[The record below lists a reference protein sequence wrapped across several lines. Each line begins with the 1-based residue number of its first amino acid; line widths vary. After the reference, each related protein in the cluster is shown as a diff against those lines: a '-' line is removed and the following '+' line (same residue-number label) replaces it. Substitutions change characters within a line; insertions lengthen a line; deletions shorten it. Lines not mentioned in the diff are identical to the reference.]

1 MKKQDSSS
9 FGGTRGIAKVG
20 FNPDGSKCKV
30 TFVKKLENGEEEE
43 GKKFVVSQ
51 FPVYLKSG
59 RWYVRMSSDEDE
71 ILSASPSKG
80 MFTVKVAEFPA
91 PKGEEPTPKTKE
103 SVYDGKAYVYQHF
116 NVLLDILKPDEFKGA
131 TLLLN
136 LRYHFDEDV
145 AEVNGK
151 EQPIVAISHPQ
162 SKYTNMLLEFLE
174 ATGVTEKGPMPF
186 KANILPLLQK
196 RVLNAN
202 KTFQVLVKDGW
213 ITSIFSEYDD
223 EEDDAKETE
232 SSFAPDI
239 EDAPF

>member
-1 MKKQDSSS
+1 MQ
-9 FGGTRGIAKVG
+9 
-20 FNPDGSKCKV
+20 
-30 TFVKKLENGEEEE
+30 
-43 GKKFVVSQ
+43 
-51 FPVYLKSG
+51 
-59 RWYVRMSSDEDE
+59 
-71 ILSASPSKG
+71 PSRHIG
-80 MFTVKVAEFPA
+80 NIMLIVIFIQ
-91 PKGEEPTPKTKE
+91 PKGL
-103 SVYDGKAYVYQHF
+103 A
-116 NVLLDILKPDEFKGA
+116 NLLDILKPDEYKGA

-196 RVLNAN
+196 RVLSAN

-213 ITSIFSEYDD
+213 ITSIFSTEYEDET
-223 EEDDAKETE
+223 EEDND
-232 SSFAPDI
+232 FAPTV